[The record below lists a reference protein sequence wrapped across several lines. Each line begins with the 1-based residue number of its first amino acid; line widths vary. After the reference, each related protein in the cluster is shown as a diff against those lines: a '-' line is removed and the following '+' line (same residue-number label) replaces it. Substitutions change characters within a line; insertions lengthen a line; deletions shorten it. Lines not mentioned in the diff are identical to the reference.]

1 VTVVALGD
9 QTSELEIDEADID
22 YQVTRGSGA
31 GGQHRNKV
39 ETAVRAVHRP
49 TGTRVFVQT
58 HKSQWKNRQAARAEL
73 ISRLASVHEGEQL
86 EQARMDKAAGFERSR
101 DWLWV
106 EWRDTVTDPA
116 GTRMSMS
123 RALRGRFK

>member
-1 VTVVALGD
+1 MVALGD
-9 QTSELEIDEADID
+9 QTSGLEIDEADID

-49 TGTRVFVQT
+49 TGTRVFSQV
-58 HKSQWKNRQAARAEL
+58 HKSQWKNRQAARSEL
-73 ISRLASVHEGEQL
+73 ISRLTSVHEGEQL
-86 EQARMDKAAGFERSR
+86 EQARMVKAVGFERSR
-101 DWLWV
+101 YWLWV
-106 EWRDTVTDPA
+106 EWRDTVTDPS